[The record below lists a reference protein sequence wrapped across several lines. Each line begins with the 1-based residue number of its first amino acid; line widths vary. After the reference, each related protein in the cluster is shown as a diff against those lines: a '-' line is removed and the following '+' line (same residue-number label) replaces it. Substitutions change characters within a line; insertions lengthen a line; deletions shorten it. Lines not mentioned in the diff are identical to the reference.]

1 MSATATKKTRSA
13 AEKRQRTRIV
23 QELLDVEVPSTSH
36 SSENV
41 VIGQDNCDGDSA
53 LATVTEI
60 GVQVAALCRNTYTQ
74 AVA

>member
-1 MSATATKKTRSA
+1 
-13 AEKRQRTRIV
+13 
-23 QELLDVEVPSTSH
+23 LDVEVPSTSH